1 MSKEKENKYNTSANP
16 PSGGEGAKD
25 STSKAPPLANGG
37 KGSSATV
44 TGKAFDWQLL
54 KRIMHYVKPYTSV
67 FVIAAFLTIFLAV
80 IALFQPIL
88 IQRTLDKYILAND
101 YHGLVFMVELMI
113 GQLVVQTIAQ
123 YYQTYLTNSLGQS
136 VIRDLR
142 KDVFNHITS
151 LRLKY
156 FDRTPIGMLITR
168 TVSDLETIADI
179 FSEGLISIMGDM
191 LLVFAVIGYMLWQD
205 WKLALITLIPMPF
218 LFASTYVFKEAIK
231 SSFQEVRTQVAQLNT
246 FLAEHISGISVIQY
260 FSREEQEM
268 RKFKAVNLKYRD
280 ANIRSNWYYSIF
292 FPVVEILFAVCMA
305 LLVWYG
311 CKRILNDQQIHA
323 ISASE
328 GGITPGLITSF
339 IVLLNM
345 LFRPIR
351 QLADKFNTL
360 QMGMVGADRI
370 FKVLDTDEVATD
382 DGKLAPSVL
391 EGDIEFKDV
400 WFAYNDENWVLKNIN
415 FHIKP
420 GETLALVGATGAG
433 KSSTINILNRFY
445 DIGKGSV
452 TVDGYDIREYKV
464 DYLRSKIATVIQDVF
479 LFTDTIGNN
488 ISLNNT
494 QITREEIIKAAK
506 DVGAHE
512 FIERLPGGYDYNVM
526 ERGATLSAGQ
536 AQLISFIR
544 ALVYNPAILVLD
556 EATSSVDTETE
567 LLIQTAINKLM
578 QGRTAIVIAH
588 RLSTIQNADKIIVL
602 DHGEIMESGTHQELL
617 RIENGYY
624 RKLYDLQF
632 NSAGI
637 AKPI

>member
-1 MSKEKENKYNTSANP
+1 
-16 PSGGEGAKD
+16 
-25 STSKAPPLANGG
+25 
-37 KGSSATV
+37 
-44 TGKAFDWQLL
+44 
-54 KRIMHYVKPYTSV
+54 MHYVKPYKVT
-67 FVIAAFLTIFLAV
+67 FVIAAFLTIFLAAN
-80 IALFQPIL
+80 ALLQPIL
-88 IQRTLDKYILAND
+88 IQKTLDNYILKDN
-101 YHGLVFMVELMI
+101 YNGLVFMVGLMVL
-113 GQLVVQTIAQ
+113 QLVIQTVAQ

-142 KDVFNHITS
+142 KDIFNHITS

-179 FSEGLISIMGDM
+179 FSEGLISIMGDL
-191 LLVFAVIGYMLWQD
+191 LLVFAVIGYMLYQD

-218 LFASTYVFKEAIK
+218 LLMSTYVFKEAIK
-231 SSFQEVRTQVAQLNT
+231 SSFQEVRTQVAHLNT
-246 FLAEHISGISVIQY
+246 FLAEHISGMSVIQI
-260 FSREEQEM
+260 FAREDQEM
-268 RKFKAVNLKYRD
+268 RKFKAVNSKYRD

-292 FPVVEILFAVCMA
+292 FPVVEILFAICIG

-311 CKRILNDQQIHA
+311 CKRILSDKELLNLTADHK
-323 ISASE
+323 
-328 GGITPGLITSF
+328 GITPGVITGF

-370 FKVLDTDEVATD
+370 FKVLDTDEVAPN
-382 DGKLAPSVL
+382 DGKLRPADL
-391 EGDIEFKDV
+391 RGEIEFKDV

-415 FHIKP
+415 FKLEP
-420 GETLALVGATGAG
+420 GKTLALVGATGAG

-445 DIGKGSV
+445 EIAKGSV
-452 TVDGYDIREYKV
+452 NVDGHDIREYDV
-464 DYLRSKIATVIQDVF
+464 SYLRSHIATVIQDVF
-479 LFTDTIGNN
+479 LFSDTIANN

-494 QITREEIIKAAK
+494 EITREQIIAAAK

-526 ERGATLSAGQ
+526 ERGSTLSAGQ

-544 ALVYNPAILVLD
+544 ALVYDPTILVLD

-567 LLIQTAINKLM
+567 ILIQNAIGKLM

-602 DHGEIMESGTHQELL
+602 DHGEIKETGTHQELL
-617 RIENGYY
+617 RIEDGYY

-637 AKPI
+637 VKS

>member
-1 MSKEKENKYNTSANP
+1 LDK
-16 PSGGEGAKD
+16 
-25 STSKAPPLANGG
+25 
-37 KGSSATV
+37 V
-44 TGKAFDWQLL
+44 TGKAFDWKLL
-54 KRIMHYVKPYTSV
+54 KRVMHYVKPYNTTFIIS
-67 FVIAAFLTIFLAV
+67 AFLTVFLAV
-80 IALFQPIL
+80 SALVQPIL
-88 IQRTLDKYILAND
+88 IQKTLDNYIVVND
-101 YHGLVFMVELMI
+101 YNGLLFMVELMI
-113 GQLVVQTIAQ
+113 GQLIIQTVAQ
-123 YYQTYLTNSLGQS
+123 YYQTYLTNALGQS

-142 KDVFNHITS
+142 IDIFNHITS

-191 LLVFAVIGYMLWQD
+191 LLVVAVIVYMLIQD

-246 FLAEHISGISVIQY
+246 FLAEHISGISIIQN
-260 FSREEQEM
+260 FAREDQEM

-292 FPVVEILFAVCMA
+292 FPVVEVLFAVCIG

-311 CKRILNDQQIHA
+311 CKRILSDQQLSA
-323 ISASE
+323 ITAS
-328 GGITPGLITSF
+328 GHVTPGMIIEF
-339 IVLLNM
+339 IVLLNI

-370 FKVLDTDEVATD
+370 FKVLDTDEVAVNT
-382 DGKLAPSVL
+382 GTLKPARIR
-391 EGDIEFKDV
+391 GDIEFNHV
-400 WFAYNDENWVLKNIN
+400 WFAYNDENWVLRDIN
-415 FHIKP
+415 FHVKP

-445 DIGKGSV
+445 EIGKGKVS
-452 TVDGYDIREYKV
+452 VDGVDIHAYDV
-464 DYLRSKIATVIQDVF
+464 NYLRSQIATVIQDVF
-479 LFTDTIGNN
+479 LFTDTIANN
-488 ISLNNT
+488 ISLNNEV
-494 QITREEIIKAAK
+494 ITREQIIAAAK

-544 ALVYNPAILVLD
+544 ALVYDPAILVLD

-567 LLIQTAINKLM
+567 ILIQNAINKLM

-602 DHGEIMESGTHQELL
+602 DHGEIKEIGTHQELL
-617 RIENGYY
+617 RIDDGYY

-632 NSAGI
+632 NSTGI
-637 AKPI
+637 AR

>member
-1 MSKEKENKYNTSANP
+1 M
-16 PSGGEGAKD
+16 
-25 STSKAPPLANGG
+25 
-37 KGSSATV
+37 
-44 TGKAFDWQLL
+44 
-54 KRIMHYVKPYTSV
+54 RYVKPYNVTFIIS
-67 FVIAAFLTIFLAV
+67 AFLTVFLAAS
-80 IALFQPIL
+80 ALVQPIL
-88 IQRTLDKYILAND
+88 MQKTLDNYILKDD
-101 YHGLVFMVELMI
+101 YNGLVFIVELMVGMLI
-113 GQLVVQTIAQ
+113 IQTIAQ

-142 KDVFNHITS
+142 IDIFNHITS

-156 FDRTPIGMLITR
+156 FDRTPIGILITR

-191 LLVFAVIGYMLWQD
+191 LLLIAVISYMLFRD
-205 WKLALITLIPMPF
+205 WRLALITLIPMPF
-218 LFASTYVFKEAIK
+218 LFLSTYVFKEAIK
-231 SSFQEVRTQVAQLNT
+231 SAFQEVRTQVAQLNT
-246 FLAEHISGISVIQY
+246 FLAEHISGISIIQV
-260 FSREEQEM
+260 FAREHQEM
-268 RKFKAVNLKYRD
+268 RKFKVVNEKYRD

-292 FPVVEILFAVCMA
+292 FPVVEILFACCMA

-311 CKRILNDQQIHA
+311 CKRILSDQQMKA
-323 ISASE
+323 ISP
-328 GGITPGLITSF
+328 TPDPISPGDILGF
-339 IVLLNM
+339 ILCLNI

-370 FKVLDTDEVATD
+370 FKVLDTDEVAVNA
-382 DGKLAPSVL
+382 GKLKPTDL
-391 EGDIEFKDV
+391 QGEIEFKNV
-400 WFAYNDENWVLKNIN
+400 WFAYNDENWVLKDIN
-415 FHIKP
+415 FHVKP
-420 GETLALVGATGAG
+420 GKTLALVGATGAG

-445 DIGKGSV
+445 EIAKGSV
-452 TVDGYDIREYKV
+452 LIDGRDIREYDV
-464 DYLRSKIATVIQDVF
+464 NYLRARIATVIQDVF
-479 LFTDTIGNN
+479 LFTDTIANN
-488 ISLNNT
+488 ISLNN
-494 QITREEIIKAAK
+494 QGITREQVIAAAK

-544 ALVYNPAILVLD
+544 ALVYNPTILVLD

-567 LLIQTAINKLM
+567 LLIQNAISKLM

-602 DHGEIMESGTHQELL
+602 DHGEIKETGTHQQLL

-637 AKPI
+637 SR

>member
-1 MSKEKENKYNTSANP
+1 MSQ
-16 PSGGEGAKD
+16 
-25 STSKAPPLANGG
+25 
-37 KGSSATV
+37 V
-44 TGKAFDWQLL
+44 TGKSLDWNLL
-54 KRIMHYVKPYTSV
+54 KRVMHYVIPYRTT
-67 FVIAAFLTIFLAV
+67 FIIAAFLTIFLAGS
-80 IALFQPIL
+80 ALIQPIL
-88 IQRTLDKYILAND
+88 MQVTLDKYILGNN
-101 YHGLVFMVELMI
+101 YNGLVLMVGLMI
-113 GQLVVQTIAQ
+113 AQLAIQTVAQ

-142 KDVFNHITS
+142 IDIFNHIMS

-179 FSEGLISIMGDM
+179 FSEGLISIVGDL
-191 LLVFAVIGYMLWQD
+191 LLVLAIVAAMLIQD

-218 LFASTYVFKEAIK
+218 LLMSTYVFKEAIK
-231 SSFQEVRTQVAQLNT
+231 SSFQEVRTQVARLNT
-246 FLAEHISGISVIQY
+246 FLAEHISGISIIQY

-268 RKFKAVNLKYRD
+268 QKFKAVNLKYRD

-311 CKRILNDQQIHA
+311 CKRILTDEQLVQL
-323 ISASE
+323 
-328 GGITPGLITSF
+328 GTTSKPVTAGMVLEF
-339 IVLLNM
+339 IMLLNL

-370 FKVLDTDEVATD
+370 FKVLDTDEVAVNTGTLKPANLRGEIAFD
-382 DGKLAPSVL
+382 K
-391 EGDIEFKDV
+391 V
-400 WFAYNDENWVLKNIN
+400 WFAYNDENWVLKNIC

-445 DIGKGSV
+445 EIGKGTV
-452 TVDGYDIREYKV
+452 KVDGIDIMEYDV
-464 DYLRSKIATVIQDVF
+464 DYLRSQIATVIQDVF
-479 LFTDTIGNN
+479 LFTDTIANN
-488 ISLNNT
+488 ISLNNNA
-494 QITREEIIKAAK
+494 ITREQIITAAK

-526 ERGATLSAGQ
+526 ERGATLSSGQ

-567 LLIQTAINKLM
+567 ILIQNAINKLM

-602 DHGEIMESGTHQELL
+602 DHGEIKEVGTHQELL
-617 RIENGYY
+617 KIEHGYY

-637 AKPI
+637 VKS

>member
-1 MSKEKENKYNTSANP
+1 MSE
-16 PSGGEGAKD
+16 
-25 STSKAPPLANGG
+25 
-37 KGSSATV
+37 V
-44 TGKAFDWQLL
+44 TGKALDWKLL
-54 KRIMHYVKPYTSV
+54 MRVMHYVKPYKVTFIIS
-67 FVIAAFLTIFLAV
+67 AFLTIFLAAS
-80 IALFQPIL
+80 ALVQPIL
-88 IQRTLDKYILAND
+88 MQKTLDDYILKDN
-101 YHGLVFMVELMI
+101 YGGLVFMVELMI
-113 GQLVVQTIAQ
+113 GMLAIQTVAQ
-123 YYQTYLTNSLGQS
+123 YYQIYLSNSLGQS

-142 KDVFNHITS
+142 IDIFNHITS

-156 FDRTPIGMLITR
+156 FDRTPIGVLITR

-191 LLVFAVIGYMLWQD
+191 LLVIVVIAFMLVKD
-205 WKLALITLIPMPF
+205 WKLALITLMPMPF
-218 LFASTYVFKEAIK
+218 LFLSTYVFKEAIK
-231 SSFQEVRTQVAQLNT
+231 SSFQEVRTQVAHLNT
-246 FLAEHISGISVIQY
+246 FLAEHISGVSIIQL
-260 FSREEQEM
+260 FAREDQEM
-268 RKFKAVNLKYRD
+268 RKFKAVNKKHRD

-292 FPVVEILFAVCMA
+292 YPVVEILSACCLA
-305 LLVWYG
+305 CLVWYG
-311 CKRILNDQQIHA
+311 CKRILTDQQLGG
-323 ISASE
+323 ISAKGTIS
-328 GGITPGLITSF
+328 PGVILEF
-339 IVLLNM
+339 ILCLNI

-370 FKVLDTDEVATD
+370 FKVLDTDEVAINT
-382 DGKLAPSVL
+382 GKLKPEKLSG
-391 EGDIEFKDV
+391 EIEFKNV
-400 WFAYNDENWVLKNIN
+400 WFAYNDENWVLKDIS
-415 FHIKP
+415 FHVKP
-420 GETLALVGATGAG
+420 GKTLALVGATGAG

-445 DIGKGSV
+445 EISKGSV
-452 TVDGYDIREYKV
+452 KIDGEDIR
-464 DYLRSKIATVIQDVF
+464 DYDVNFLRSRIATVIQDVF
-479 LFTDTIGNN
+479 LFTDTIANN
-488 ISLNNT
+488 IGLNNDS
-494 QITREEIIKAAK
+494 ITREQIIAAAK

-567 LLIQTAINKLM
+567 ILIQNAISKLM

-602 DHGEIMESGTHQELL
+602 DHGEIKETGTHQQLL

-637 AKPI
+637 SRG

>member
-1 MSKEKENKYNTSANP
+1 
-16 PSGGEGAKD
+16 
-25 STSKAPPLANGG
+25 
-37 KGSSATV
+37 
-44 TGKAFDWQLL
+44 
-54 KRIMHYVKPYTSV
+54 MHYVKPYNKT
-67 FVIAAFLTIFLAV
+67 FIIAVFLTVFLAA
-80 IALFQPIL
+80 IAIVQPIL
-88 IQRTLDKYILAND
+88 IRKTLDDYILKDN
-101 YHGLVFMVELMI
+101 YSGLVFMVELMMA
-113 GQLVVQTIAQ
+113 QLVIQTIAQ
-123 YYQTYLTNSLGQS
+123 YYQTYITNWLGES

-142 KDVFNHITS
+142 IDIFNHITS

-156 FDRTPIGMLITR
+156 FDRTPIGVLITR

-191 LLVFAVIGYMLWQD
+191 LLLFAVIGYMTYID

-231 SSFQEVRTQVAQLNT
+231 SSFQEVRTQVAHLNT
-246 FLAEHISGISVIQY
+246 FLAEHISGISIIQY
-260 FSREEQEM
+260 FAREDQEM
-268 RKFKAVNLKYRD
+268 RKFVSVNKKYRD

-292 FPVVEILFAVCMA
+292 FPVVEVLFAMCIG

-311 CKRILNDQQIHA
+311 CKRILTDQQLAHLSAHGKI
-323 ISASE
+323 IS
-328 GGITPGLITSF
+328 PGTILEF
-339 IVLLNM
+339 IVYLNL

-370 FKVLDTDEVATD
+370 FKVLDTNEVAVNT
-382 DGKLAPSVL
+382 GTLRPAKIN
-391 EGDIEFKDV
+391 GDIDFSHV
-400 WFAYNDENWVLKNIN
+400 WFAYNDENWVLKDIS
-415 FHIKP
+415 FHVKP

-445 DIGKGSV
+445 EISKGSV
-452 TVDGYDIREYKV
+452 KV
-464 DYLRSKIATVIQDVF
+464 DEIDIHDYDVNYLRAQIATVIQDVF
-479 LFTDTIGNN
+479 LFTDTIANN
-488 ISLNNT
+488 ISLNNEA
-494 QITREEIIKAAK
+494 ITREQIIAAAK

-526 ERGATLSAGQ
+526 ERGSTLSAGQ

-544 ALVYNPAILVLD
+544 ALVYDPAILVLD

-567 LLIQTAINKLM
+567 ILIQNAINKLM

-588 RLSTIQNADKIIVL
+588 RLSTIQNADRIIVL
-602 DHGEIMESGTHQELL
+602 DHGEIKEIGTHQELL
-617 RIENGYY
+617 KIEHGYY

-637 AKPI
+637 SR

>member
-1 MSKEKENKYNTSANP
+1 MSN
-16 PSGGEGAKD
+16 
-25 STSKAPPLANGG
+25 
-37 KGSSATV
+37 V
-44 TGKAFDWQLL
+44 TGKALDWNLL
-54 KRIMHYVKPYTSV
+54 GRVMHYVKPYRSTFILAS
-67 FVIAAFLTIFLAV
+67 FLTIFLAGS
-80 IALFQPIL
+80 ALVQPIL
-88 IQRTLDKYILAND
+88 MQLTLDKYILGNN
-101 YHGLVFMVELMI
+101 YNGLVLLVGLMI
-113 GQLVVQTIAQ
+113 AQLAVQTMVQ
-123 YYQTYLTNSLGQS
+123 YYQTYSTNSLGQS

-142 KDVFNHITS
+142 KDVFNHIMS

-179 FSEGLISIMGDM
+179 FSEGLISIVGDL
-191 LLVFAVIGYMLWQD
+191 LLVLAIIILMMLRD

-218 LFASTYVFKEAIK
+218 LMLSTYVFKEAIK

-246 FLAEHISGISVIQY
+246 FLAEHISGISIIQY
-260 FSREEQEM
+260 FSREDQEM
-268 RKFKAVNLKYRD
+268 RKFKAVNMKYRD

-311 CKRILNDQQIHA
+311 CKRILTDGQLTNL
-323 ISASE
+323 ST
-328 GGITPGLITSF
+328 GGHQVTPGMILEF
-339 IVLLNM
+339 IVLLNL

-370 FKVLDTDEVATD
+370 FKVLDTDEVAINTGTLKPASLRGEID
-382 DGKLAPSVL
+382 FDK
-391 EGDIEFKDV
+391 V
-400 WFAYNDENWVLKNIN
+400 WFAYNDENWVLKNIS
-415 FHIKP
+415 FHVNP

-445 DIGKGSV
+445 EIGNGSAK
-452 TVDGYDIREYKV
+452 VDGVDIHEYDV
-464 DYLRSKIATVIQDVF
+464 DYLRSQIATVIQDVF
-479 LFTDTIGNN
+479 LFTDTIANN
-488 ISLNNT
+488 ISLNNPA
-494 QITREEIIKAAK
+494 ITRDQIIAAAK

-526 ERGATLSAGQ
+526 ERGATLSSGQ

-544 ALVYNPAILVLD
+544 ALVYDPAILVLD

-567 LLIQTAINKLM
+567 ILIQNAISKLM

-602 DHGEIMESGTHQELL
+602 DHGEIKEMGTHQELL
-617 RIENGYY
+617 KIEHGYY

-637 AKPI
+637 VK

>member
-1 MSKEKENKYNTSANP
+1 MSN
-16 PSGGEGAKD
+16 
-25 STSKAPPLANGG
+25 
-37 KGSSATV
+37 V
-44 TGKAFDWQLL
+44 TGKALDWNLL
-54 KRIMHYVKPYTSV
+54 GRVMHYVKPYRSTFIV
-67 FVIAAFLTIFLAV
+67 AALLTIFLAGS
-80 IALFQPIL
+80 ALIQPIL
-88 IQRTLDKYILAND
+88 MQLTLDKYILGNN
-101 YHGLVFMVELMI
+101 YNGLVLLVGLMI
-113 GQLVVQTIAQ
+113 AQLFIQTIVQ
-123 YYQTYLTNSLGQS
+123 YYQTYSTNALGQS

-142 KDVFNHITS
+142 KDVFNHIMS

-179 FSEGLISIMGDM
+179 FSEGLISIVGDL
-191 LLVFAVIGYMLWQD
+191 LLVVAIIIAMVISD

-218 LFASTYVFKEAIK
+218 LMLSTYVFKEAIK

-246 FLAEHISGISVIQY
+246 FLAEHISGISIIQY
-260 FSREEQEM
+260 FSREDQEM
-268 RKFKAVNLKYRD
+268 RKFKAVNMKYRD

-292 FPVVEILFAVCMA
+292 FPVVEILFAVSLA

-311 CKRILNDQQIHA
+311 CKRILTDQQLTNLGTNDHPVTAGMI
-323 ISASE
+323 
-328 GGITPGLITSF
+328 LKF
-339 IVLLNM
+339 IVLLNL

-370 FKVLDTDEVATD
+370 FKVLDTDEVAVNPGTLKPAALRGAID
-382 DGKLAPSVL
+382 FDK
-391 EGDIEFKDV
+391 V
-400 WFAYNDENWVLKNIN
+400 WFAYNDENWVLKNIS
-415 FHIKP
+415 FHVNP

-445 DIGKGSV
+445 EIGQGSAK
-452 TVDGYDIREYKV
+452 VDGVDIREYDV
-464 DYLRSKIATVIQDVF
+464 AYLRSQIATVIQDVF
-479 LFTDTIGNN
+479 LFTDTIANN
-488 ISLNNT
+488 ISLNNPT
-494 QITREEIIKAAK
+494 IIREQIIAAAK

-526 ERGATLSAGQ
+526 ERGSTLSSGQ

-544 ALVYNPAILVLD
+544 ALVYDPAILVLD

-567 LLIQTAINKLM
+567 LLIQNAINKLM

-602 DHGEIMESGTHQELL
+602 DHGEIKEMGTHQELL
-617 RIENGYY
+617 KIEQGYY

-637 AKPI
+637 VKS